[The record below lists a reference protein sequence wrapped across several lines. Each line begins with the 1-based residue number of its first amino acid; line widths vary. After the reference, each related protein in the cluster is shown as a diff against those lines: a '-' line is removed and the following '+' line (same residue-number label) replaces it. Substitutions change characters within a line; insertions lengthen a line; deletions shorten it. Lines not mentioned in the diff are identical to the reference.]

1 MRGIRHSWLPIIALS
16 LALIAIAARSVLAQ
30 TASPAAEAAQPQ
42 LAPALTL
49 AEARV
54 IIGGAIAFARENQ
67 FRLAVAVV
75 DTAGNVVSLD
85 TMDGVR
91 ASDTRGA
98 QGKAFAS
105 AIFRQTTQEL
115 SDLYK
120 TRPDRFFG
128 IINMYPG
135 KVYLV
140 GGGVPLARDGKLV
153 GGVGVAGLHQFVDEK
168 AARAGIAAWDK
179 FRAGTKK

>member
-1 MRGIRHSWLPIIALS
+1 MRVLRHTCRAMFLVALLCTGAP
-16 LALIAIAARSVLAQ
+16 LAFSQ
-30 TASPAAEAAQPQ
+30 SPPGPQ
-42 LAPALTL
+42 GEVAPAISL
-49 AEARV
+49 AEARA
-54 IIGGAIAFARENQ
+54 IIGGAIAFARENK

-75 DTAGNVVSLD
+75 DATGNLISAD

-91 ASDTRGA
+91 ANDTRGA

-128 IINMYPG
+128 ILNLYPG

-140 GGGVPLARDGKLV
+140 GGGVPLVRDGKLV
-153 GGVGVAGLHQFVDEK
+153 GGVGVAGLHQFIDEK
-168 AARAGIAAWDK
+168 AARAGIAAWEK
-179 FRAGTKK
+179 SRATIKP

>member
-1 MRGIRHSWLPIIALS
+1 MRVLRHTCGAMLLAALVC
-16 LALIAIAARSVLAQ
+16 LAA
-30 TASPAAEAAQPQ
+30 PAAFAQSTSGPQ
-42 LAPALTL
+42 GDLAPTISL
-49 AEARV
+49 AEARA
-54 IIGGAIAFARENQ
+54 IIGGAIAFARDNK

-75 DTAGNVVSLD
+75 DASGNLISCD

-91 ASDTRGA
+91 ANDTRGA

-105 AIFRQTTQEL
+105 AVFRQKTQEL

-128 IINMYPG
+128 ILNMYPG

-140 GGGVPLARDGKLV
+140 GGGVPLVRDGRLV

-168 AARAGIAAWDK
+168 AARAGIAAWEK
-179 FRAGTKK
+179 LHAAGKP